1 VPLGWYDLKVAAAR
15 PRAGDEAVKR
25 KTLNAAFV
33 VFVRIPLVAKALA
46 RTPCYNA
53 RMISVEEA
61 LERILARVGT
71 LGEEQVPLTRALG
84 RVLAHAVSS
93 TLDLPPWP
101 NSSMDGYALRSADA
115 TGASTKS
122 PARLEIA
129 GRIAAGHVA
138 DKPLTAGQAFRIFTG
153 GPLPDG
159 ADSVIPQEEVTT
171 EGTTLLVARPVKA
184 GEFVRPRGEDM
195 RAGESVLERGRLIGP
210 AELGL
215 LAALGHAQVRVVRKP
230 RVGILSTGD
239 EIVDLGGLLGPG
251 QIPNSNTYSLTG
263 QVIEAGG
270 EPVPLGVAPDR
281 LEEIEARFR
290 WGLGCDLLIS
300 SAGVSVGEHDFVKA
314 ALEKL
319 GAEQHLWLV
328 NMRPGKPIAFAT
340 IPSTGKG
347 ALPVFALPGN
357 PVSAMVTFEL
367 FVRPALRRLG
377 GHARLQR
384 PVVQARALAAIPN
397 PGRRRGFLRV
407 ALTADESGG
416 YGARLTGDQS
426 SGILR
431 SMVAADGLAVIPGDS
446 TIAAGEMVPVILLR
460 EVR

>member
-1 VPLGWYDLKVAAAR
+1 
-15 PRAGDEAVKR
+15 
-25 KTLNAAFV
+25 
-33 VFVRIPLVAKALA
+33 
-46 RTPCYNA
+46 
-53 RMISVEEA
+53 MISVEEA
-61 LERILARVGT
+61 LERILSRIGT
-71 LGEEQVPLTRALG
+71 LGDEQVPLPRALG
-84 RVLAHAVSS
+84 RVLAHAVTSS
-93 TLDLPPWP
+93 LDLPPWP
-101 NSSMDGYALRSADA
+101 NSSMDGYALKSTDA
-115 TGASTKS
+115 AGASAAS
-122 PARLEIA
+122 PARLAVA
-129 GRIAAGHVA
+129 GRVAAGHMA
-138 DKPLTAGQAFRIFTG
+138 DKPLAAGQAFRIFTG
-153 GPLPDG
+153 GPLPEG
-159 ADSVIPQEEVTT
+159 ADSVIPQEEVRV
-171 EGTTLLVARPVKA
+171 EGEMLLVPRPVKA

-195 RAGESVLERGRLIGP
+195 RAGDSVLEGGRRIGP

-239 EIVDLGGLLGPG
+239 EIVDLGGRLGPG
-251 QIPNSNTYSLTG
+251 QIPNSNTYSLLG
-263 QVIEAGG
+263 QVSEAGG
-270 EPVPLGVAPDR
+270 EAVALGVAADS
-281 LEEIEARFR
+281 LEDIEGRFR

-314 ALEKL
+314 ALERL

-340 IPSTGKG
+340 IPSAGVVTRAEQHGREASTKEN

-377 GHARLQR
+377 GHARLHR
-384 PVVQARALAAIPN
+384 PLVQARAQGPIPN

-407 ALTADESGG
+407 ALTMNEAGAYE
-416 YGARLTGDQS
+416 ARLTGDQS

-446 TIAAGEMVPVILLR
+446 TIEAGATVPVIVLR
-460 EVR
+460 DIR